1 MTQIKFDVFED
12 EGALNLIKNLQD
24 TTGGCLDKL
33 WNFSFGNLPF
43 LFSFVCSTIT
53 LSFSFGS
60 VKISGVVFF
69 FFFNP
74 GILTLL

>member
-43 LFSFVCSTIT
+43 LFSFVCSTIN
-53 LSFSFGS
+53 LSFGS
-60 VKISGVVFF
+60 VKIPGVVFF
-69 FFFNP
+69 FFFNL